1 MNRTMRDR
9 ILDLVTHHCAR
20 ITPSDLKRR
29 MRRDFPSGTAHEWRT
44 ALRHLIDTGAVVYT
58 NHFNTTHIELGH
70 TRPIRVSK
78 RILISPSN
86 CLFQTDDREVVIKLN
101 DGAAFGNGDHPT
113 SRLMLQG
120 IDWAMAASPKVLADG
135 MSKAIDIGTGNGILS
150 IAAANLGVSRI
161 IAVDTDPLAR
171 VEANYNINL
180 NRVQDRVVI
189 VEDVNAAAITKNY
202 DFIFANLR
210 PPTLLA
216 LFQRM
221 LAVSVP
227 EGVWVLSG
235 FRAGGHR
242 FIQKGLAGAGYA
254 VIWQSETCG
263 WGAVALK
270 LKN

>member
-1 MNRTMRDR
+1 MGDR
-9 ILDLVTHHCAR
+9 ILELVTHHRAR

-29 MRRDFPSGTAHEWRT
+29 MRRDFPNSRAREWRT

-70 TRPIRVSK
+70 TRPIRVSN
-78 RILISPSN
+78 RILLSPSN
-86 CLFQTDDREVVIKLN
+86 CLFQTDAHEVVIKLN

-120 IDWAMAASPKVLADG
+120 IDWVMAAYPKVLADNR
-135 MSKAIDIGTGNGILS
+135 SKAIDIGTGSGILS
-150 IAAANLGVSRI
+150 IAAASLGVSHI

-171 VEANYNINL
+171 VEANKNINL
-180 NRVQDRVVI
+180 NRVQDKVVI
-189 VEDVNAAAITKNY
+189 VEDVKSAAITEHY

-210 PPTLLA
+210 PPTMLE

-221 LAVSVP
+221 MAISVP
-227 EGVWVLSG
+227 GGVWVLSG
-235 FRAGGHR
+235 FRARGHR
-242 FIQKGLAGAGYA
+242 FIEKGLLGAGYA
-254 VIWQSETCG
+254 VIWQSESCG